1 MPPPEMIMKPLIAFL
16 TAPTWDDSRRVLNRH
31 QDMLP
36 LWVEVIDVM
45 LTDPTAVY
53 RGMEPARADRTLR
66 AHRQVLQRCQQVGV
80 SRAFAEIGRRS

>member
-1 MPPPEMIMKPLIAFL
+1 MPPPDIIMKPLIAFL
-16 TAPTWDDSRRVLNRH
+16 TARTWDDSHSVLNAH

-53 RGMEPARADRTLR
+53 RGMERSKAEKALQ
-66 AHRQVLQRCQQVGV
+66 AHRRVLLRCQQVGV
-80 SRAFAEIGRRS
+80 SRAFAEIGR

>member
-1 MPPPEMIMKPLIAFL
+1 MPPPDIIMKPLIAFL
-16 TAPTWDDSRRVLNRH
+16 TASTWDDSHSVLNAH

-53 RGMEPARADRTLR
+53 GAWSGQRRKRRCRRTGACCCDASRL
-66 AHRQVLQRCQQVGV
+66 V
-80 SRAFAEIGRRS
+80 SPGPSPK

>member
-1 MPPPEMIMKPLIAFL
+1 MPPPDIIMKPLIAFL
-16 TAPTWDDSRRVLNRH
+16 TAPTWDDSRRVLNAH

-53 RGMEPARADRTLR
+53 RGMERSKAEKALQ
-66 AHRQVLQRCQQVGV
+66 AHRQVLLRCQEVGV
-80 SRAFAEIGRRS
+80 SRAFADIGR